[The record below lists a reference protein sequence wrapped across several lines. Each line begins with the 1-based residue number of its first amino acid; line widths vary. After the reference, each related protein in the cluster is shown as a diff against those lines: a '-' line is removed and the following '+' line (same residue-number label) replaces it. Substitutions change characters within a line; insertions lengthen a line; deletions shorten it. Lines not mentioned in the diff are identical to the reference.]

1 VGRGAEQSY
10 CILMSGEKLSRE
22 SKKRLSTMVCTN
34 DGFEISEVDLE
45 LRGPGD
51 IMGTQQSGAL
61 DLKIADLSKDGPLV
75 ALAREK
81 ARQILTEDP
90 RLERP
95 EHFLLKKEVVNR
107 LQDKP
112 NWAEIS

>member
-1 VGRGAEQSY
+1 
-10 CILMSGEKLSRE
+10 
-22 SKKRLSTMVCTN
+22 MVRTN

-51 IMGTQQSGAL
+51 IMGTQQSGNL
-61 DLKIADLSKDGPLV
+61 DLKIADLAKDGPLV
-75 ALAREK
+75 ALARDK
-81 ARQILTEDP
+81 ARELLTEDP
-90 RLERP
+90 RLEKP
-95 EHFLLKKEVVNR
+95 EHTFLRFEAIKR